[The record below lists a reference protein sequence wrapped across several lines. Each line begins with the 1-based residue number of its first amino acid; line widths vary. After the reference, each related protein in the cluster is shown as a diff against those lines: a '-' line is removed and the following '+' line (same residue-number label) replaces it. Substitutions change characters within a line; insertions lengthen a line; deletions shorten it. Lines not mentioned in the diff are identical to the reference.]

1 MEKLLY
7 GQRAVLAVLTVDLGD
22 KYRGGDILCKLP

>member
-7 GQRAVLAVLTVDLGD
+7 GQRAVLAALTVDLGNE
-22 KYRGGDILCKLP
+22 YLGGDMLCKLP